1 MSLIRNSVYNI
12 AGFAIP
18 TLVAIPA
25 LGILARQ
32 LGVEKFGLFTLAFA
46 IVGYASIFDGGIT
59 RAVIREIAIFRDKK
73 EEQKKIISTASVSVL
88 ILGTIAAILLV
99 LFSNNLISFLKVSED
114 KVIDVGKA
122 FKILGLTLPIYLLNQ
137 IWLAY
142 LEGHEK
148 FANLNIQRTI
158 TSIFLAV
165 LPLLMCLIYPTL
177 LNAVVGLLIGRIIS
191 LTITFSICK
200 KIIIESGM
208 IFYKETF
215 IRMMKFGGWLTVSNI
230 ISPIMV
236 YFDRFV
242 VSNMIGASK
251 VAFYSAPAEG
261 VARLVNIPFALSRA
275 LFPKLSNSQNK
286 DEKKK
291 LEKQSYILISI
302 ICLPIVIFGIFFSK
316 FIMVTWMGLNY
327 GNQAAN
333 VLCILLIGF
342 YFNSLAQIP
351 FSVLQA
357 KGKSK
362 TTALIHAIEI
372 FPYLG
377 LLFYM
382 TYHLGL
388 IGTAI
393 AWSVRMGVDLILL
406 FVLSRKLCVE

>member
-88 ILGTIAAILLV
+88 IFGTIAAILLV

-362 TTALIHAIEI
+362 ITALIHAIEI